1 MKKYILLVLACIAC
15 VACQPSKENKLKDI
29 KDLEAQTMKDAKEI
43 SRPRADSLLT
53 MYDNFIAEFPKDS
66 NTVIILYKAA
76 DVCANIKDC
85 DKAIS
90 YLDKLISNYPKS
102 YMVEIA
108 KFKKGT
114 IYDQVCHNKEKAQK
128 AYGEFVKEYPKSQ
141 YANDAA
147 VLFQMLDM
155 PDEMEMIR
163 QFEAKNTE
171 TPTTEN

>member
-1 MKKYILLVLACIAC
+1 MKKYILLVILC
-15 VACQPSKENKLKDI
+15 VAFVGCKPTKENKLKDI
-29 KDLEAQTMKDAKEI
+29 NALEAQTMKDAKEI

-66 NTVIILYKAA
+66 NTVIILYKAS

-85 DKAIS
+85 DKAIA

-147 VLFQMLDM
+147 ILFQMLDM
-155 PDEMEMIR
+155 PDEMQMIR
-163 QFEAKNTE
+163 QFEAKNAE